1 VLSDGAAT
9 LHRLTRHGSALDAA
23 ARGRLVKFAPLDSSN
38 RPAPFK
44 RYVGREPVPLTR
56 EFTVSSGRAAD
67 VLSGR
72 PPEVVEG
79 PWDGR
84 RLARLL
90 FFANGVS
97 RVSRS
102 DFGDATYFRTAMS
115 AGNLH
120 PVEIYVVCGDL
131 DGVPAGV
138 YHFAPL
144 EFGLSELRRGDFRGA
159 LTEAAADPRV
169 AEAPVTLLVSGIPW
183 RTAWK
188 YGERGFRHLYW
199 DAGTMLANLVA
210 VEPSASV
217 RLGFVDDEV
226 GRLVGVDGVSEYPLV
241 LVVLPGRDLG
251 RDQHRG
257 DWAVE
262 AIGML
267 DPLDASVEAISRA
280 PIEFPL
286 VTAAQRD
293 GDLADGAAVE
303 RWRAAATSLGR
314 LAPAE
319 VEPPA
324 SASDDPI
331 EAVILRRGSTRL
343 MRRETARRELLTWG
357 LGAAGREV
365 RGDFARLGGT
375 LLQHFVSVHGVEGVA
390 PGAYR
395 WSDGRL
401 EQGREGQQ
409 RDLAAHLCLDQ
420 PLGGDSAYTVF
431 HAADL
436 GEVLG
441 ALGSRGYRAAQLEA
455 GIAAG
460 RLALAAFTLGYGA
473 TGLTFYDDAVAQHFG
488 TRAACMLVTSAG
500 VPDYRNAPGGRPG
513 APTELARF
521 DRVMERLS
529 LRLHRG
535 EF

>member
-1 VLSDGAAT
+1 MSDGAAT

-138 YHFAPL
+138 YHSAPL

-159 LTEAAADPRV
+159 LTESAADPRV

-217 RLGFVDDEV
+217 RLGFVDDQV

-293 GDLADGAAVE
+293 GDLADGTAVE

-343 MRRETARRELLTWG
+343 MR

-401 EQGREGQQ
+401 AQGREGQQ
-409 RDLAAHLCLDQ
+409 RDLAAHLCFDQ

-436 GEVLG
+436 GEVL
-441 ALGSRGYRAAQLEA
+441 
-455 GIAAG
+455 G

-488 TRAACMLVTSAG
+488 TPAACMLVTSAG
-500 VPDYRNAPGGRPG
+500 VPDYRNAPG